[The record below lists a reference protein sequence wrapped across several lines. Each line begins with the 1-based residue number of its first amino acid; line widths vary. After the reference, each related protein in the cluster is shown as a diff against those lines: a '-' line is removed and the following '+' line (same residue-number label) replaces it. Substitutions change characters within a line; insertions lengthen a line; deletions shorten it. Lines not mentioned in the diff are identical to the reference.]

1 MIPVVPDGGSGRDGP
16 AGRVCGERGDGM
28 SERLDQLR
36 DWLADLA
43 EVDGTVRLETASED
57 ASFRRY
63 FRVFHDGPPMVVM
76 DAPPEKEDCGPFVRV
91 DRMLRDA
98 GVHAPRLHAQ
108 DLERGFLLLE
118 DLGNTTYLEALRHDA
133 DPDPLYRR
141 AIEALVA
148 MQSGIDCGATPLPPF
163 SRDRLMEE
171 MALFRD
177 WFLGSHLGL
186 RLTPDIVRTLEQ
198 VFEYLAGESLVQ
210 PQYFVHRDYHSR
222 NLMVLEGEPGVLDF
236 QDAVAGP
243 VSYDL
248 VSLLRDCY
256 IAWPADRVEGWVR
269 VYRERAEAAGIDVG
283 PDHETFV
290 HWFNLTGIQRHLKA
304 IGIFSRL
311 YHRDGKPGYLGD
323 IPRTLRYIA
332 LNAPA
337 YPVLQE
343 FALYLSNTVVP
354 RLRDVQEAARA

>member
-1 MIPVVPDGGSGRDGP
+1 
-16 AGRVCGERGDGM
+16 M
-28 SERLDQLR
+28 SERLEQLR
-36 DWLADLA
+36 DWL
-43 EVDGTVRLETASED
+43 DGRPEIHGTMRLETASED

-63 FRVFHDGPPMVVM
+63 FRVFHEGSPLIVM

-98 GVHAPRLHAQ
+98 GVHAPRIYGQ

-118 DLGNTTYLEALRHDA
+118 DLGDTTYLEALRHDA
-133 DPDPLYRR
+133 DPAPLYDR

-148 MQSGIDCGATPLPPF
+148 MQSGVDCESTPLPPF
-163 SRDRLMEE
+163 SRERLMEE
-171 MALFRD
+171 MVLFRD
-177 WFLGSHLGL
+177 WFLDAHLGL
-186 RLTPDIVRTLEQ
+186 KLTPDITRTLDQ
-198 VFEYLAGESLVQ
+198 VLEYLADEALAQ

-222 NLMVLEGEPGVLDF
+222 NLMVLEDEPGVLDF

-256 IAWPADRVEGWVR
+256 IAWPADRVDAWVR
-269 VYRERAEAAGIDVG
+269 DYRERAAAAGVDAG

-290 HWFNLTGIQRHLKA
+290 HWFNLMGIQRHLKA